1 LSFKVDESRRLYR
14 QIAKHLRNLIDS
26 GEYPIGG
33 RLPSERELAD
43 RLQVSRTSV
52 REALIALEVEGL
64 VRINVGSGIYVL
76 GPSASSSTISSGKTS
91 IEGPFEI
98 LHAREILEPSV
109 AAEAATLADSEHVGT
124 LDRIL
129 AQMEKSGGGDD
140 KWISLDR
147 EFHVAIAASLSNGVL
162 ARFIGQLFDQ
172 RMNPYF
178 RRLANY
184 FEDAR
189 TWSQAL
195 AEHRVIR
202 DAIAAGDPE
211 AARQAMRQHLK
222 LSQERFSRSFGEAA
236 VPSHRSGKVTP
247 VLRSRA
253 ERPHELQT
261 KTSRRKI

>member
-1 LSFKVDESRRLYR
+1 LSLKVDESRRLYR
-14 QIAKHLRNLIDS
+14 QIAKHLRDLIDS

-64 VRINVGSGIYVL
+64 VRINVGSGIYVQ
-76 GPSASSSTISSGKTS
+76 GPSALRLAIPSGDAS

-98 LHAREILEPSV
+98 LHAREILEPPV
-109 AAEAATLADSEHVGT
+109 AAEAAILADPEHVGP
-124 LDRIL
+124 LDQIL
-129 AQMEKSGGGDD
+129 AQMEQSGGSD

-147 EFHVAIAASLSNGVL
+147 EFHVAIAASLSNGTL

-178 RRLANY
+178 RRLASY
-184 FEDAR
+184 FEDAS

-222 LSQERFSRSFGEAA
+222 LSQERFSRSFGEIA
-236 VPSHRSGKVTP
+236 VPSHRSGKVAP
-247 VLRSRA
+247 VLSSRA
-253 ERPHELQT
+253 ESPRELQT

>member
-1 LSFKVDESRRLYR
+1 LPFKVDESRRLYR
-14 QIAKHLRNLIDS
+14 QIAKHLRDLIDS

-64 VRINVGSGIYVL
+64 IRINIGSGIYVL
-76 GPSASSSTISSGKTS
+76 GLSASSSTISSGTIS

-109 AAEAATLADSEHVGT
+109 AAEAATLADPGHVST

-129 AQMEKSGGGDD
+129 AQMEKSGGND

-178 RRLANY
+178 RRLASY

-211 AARQAMRQHLK
+211 AARRAMRQHLR
-222 LSQERFSRSFGEAA
+222 LSQERFSRSFGETA
-236 VPSHRSGKVTP
+236 VLSHRSGKVTP

-253 ERPHELQT
+253 ESPRELQT

>member
-1 LSFKVDESRRLYR
+1 LSLKVDESRRLYR
-14 QIAKHLRNLIDS
+14 QIAKHLRDLIDS

-43 RLQVSRTSV
+43 RLHVSRTSV
-52 REALIALEVEGL
+52 REALIALEVEGR

-76 GPSASSSTISSGKTS
+76 GPSALSSRSSLGETS

-109 AAEAATLADSEHVGT
+109 AAEAAILTDCEHVGA
-124 LDRIL
+124 LDQIL
-129 AQMEKSGGGDD
+129 VQMEKSGGND

-147 EFHVAIAASLSNGVL
+147 EFHVAIAASLSNGML

-178 RRLANY
+178 RRLASY
-184 FEDAR
+184 FEDAS

-211 AARQAMRQHLK
+211 AARQAMRQHLR

-236 VPSHRSGKVTP
+236 APSQRSGKVTP
-247 VLRSRA
+247 VLRSRV
-253 ERPHELQT
+253 ESPRELQT
-261 KTSRRKI
+261 KTSRRKV

>member
-1 LSFKVDESRRLYR
+1 LSLKVDESRRLYR
-14 QIAKHLRNLIDS
+14 QIAKHLRDLIDS

-64 VRINVGSGIYVL
+64 IRINVGSGIYVL
-76 GPSASSSTISSGKTS
+76 GPSALRSTIASGETS

-109 AAEAATLADSEHVGT
+109 AAEAAILADPERVGI

-129 AQMEKSGGGDD
+129 AQMEQSGGND

-147 EFHVAIAASLSNGVL
+147 EFHIAIAASLSNGVL

-178 RRLANY
+178 RRLASY
-184 FEDAR
+184 FEDAS
-189 TWSQAL
+189 TWNQAL

-202 DAIAAGDPE
+202 DAIAARDPE
-211 AARQAMRQHLK
+211 AARQAMRQHLR
-222 LSQERFSRSFGEAA
+222 LSQERFSRGFGETA
-236 VPSHRSGKVTP
+236 VPSNQSGKVTP
-247 VLRSRA
+247 VLSSRA
-253 ERPHELQT
+253 ESPRELQT

>member
-1 LSFKVDESRRLYR
+1 MSFKVDESRRLYQ
-14 QIAKHLRNLIDS
+14 QIAKHLRDLIDS

-64 VRINVGSGIYVL
+64 IRINVGSGIYVL
-76 GPSASSSTISSGKTS
+76 GPSASKSAIPFGETS

-109 AAEAATLADSEHVGT
+109 AAEAAIIANSEHVST
-124 LDRIL
+124 LDQIL
-129 AQMEKSGGGDD
+129 AEMEESGGSD

-147 EFHVAIAASLSNGVL
+147 EFHVAVAASLSNGML

-178 RRLANY
+178 RHLASY
-184 FEDAR
+184 FEDAS
-189 TWSQAL
+189 TWVQAL

-211 AARQAMRQHLK
+211 AARHAMRQHLK
-222 LSQERFSRSFGEAA
+222 LSQERFSRNFGEIA

-253 ERPHELQT
+253 GSPRELQT
-261 KTSRRKI
+261 IASRRKI

>member
-1 LSFKVDESRRLYR
+1 LSLKVDESRRLYR
-14 QIAKHLRNLIDS
+14 QIAKHLRDLIDS

-64 VRINVGSGIYVL
+64 IRINVGSGIYVL
-76 GPSASSSTISSGKTS
+76 GTSALRSTKPSGESS

-98 LHAREILEPSV
+98 LHAREVLEPSV
-109 AAEAATLADSEHVGT
+109 AAEAAILAGCEHVGT

-129 AQMEKSGGGDD
+129 AQMEKSGGSD

-147 EFHVAIAASLSNGVL
+147 EFHVAIAASLSNGML

-178 RRLANY
+178 RRLASY
-184 FEDAR
+184 FEDAS

-222 LSQERFSRSFGEAA
+222 LSQQRFSRGFGEVA

-247 VLRSRA
+247 VLSSRA
-253 ERPHELQT
+253 ESPRELQT